1 MKQKKKNQHNKKTST
16 KSRNLTPKTHT
27 LCRSHTQKNKIKL
40 HSTLQAHYKLTERA
54 AYNIPN
60 MTHQSIITTGAVHN

>member
-1 MKQKKKNQHNKKTST
+1 MKKKKINTIKKQAPNLETSHQ
-16 KSRNLTPKTHT
+16 RHT